1 MFELGYLGLFLSSF
15 LAATVVPFSSEAI
28 LSGMLMAGYPVPSS
42 LVLATLGNWLGGLTS
57 YYLGYLGKE
66 EWIQTYLHIQKEKTD
81 RFKQYIKGK
90 ETWIAFF
97 CWLPFI
103 GDVLA
108 VAMGLL
114 KISPLQ
120 TALGMFLGKALR
132 YLVWAFLTIWI
143 INL

>member
-66 EWIQTYLHIQKEKTD
+66 EWIQTYLHIQKEKTG

-132 YLVWAFLTIWI
+132 YLVWAVFTIWI

>member
-66 EWIQTYLHIQKEKTD
+66 EWIQTYLHIPKEKTD

-120 TALGMFLGKALR
+120 TALGMLLGKALR